1 VQPASES
8 LVIAAPAPGAHTRI
22 SALTVETARVAD
34 SDGETLAAMAD
45 AASGVDVLVHH
56 RWRELL
62 GRDALT
68 RRFYRELE
76 SVIDRLAAS
85 ARGSADV
92 AARREL
98 ALLCSSRV
106 LFLAFLEAKG
116 WLDGDREF
124 LRHAFDARCA
134 RGGEIHRRM
143 LDPLFFGTLNTPV
156 GKRAAAA

>member
-1 VQPASES
+1 
-8 LVIAAPAPGAHTRI
+8 
-22 SALTVETARVAD
+22 
-34 SDGETLAAMAD
+34 MAD
-45 AASGVDVLVHH
+45 AAAGVDVLVHH

-76 SVIDRLAAS
+76 ARRRQRSRCPRTGRAAP
-85 ARGSADV
+85 

-98 ALLCSSRV
+98 ALLCASRV

-134 RGGEIHRRM
+134 GAAKCTGGCSTRSSSER
-143 LDPLFFGTLNTPV
+143 
-156 GKRAAAA
+156 